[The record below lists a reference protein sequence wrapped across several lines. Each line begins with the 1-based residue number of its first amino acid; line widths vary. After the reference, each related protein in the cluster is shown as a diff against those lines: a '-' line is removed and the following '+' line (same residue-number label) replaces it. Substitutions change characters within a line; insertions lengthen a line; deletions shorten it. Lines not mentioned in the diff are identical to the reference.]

1 MKTSKSSNLCSY
13 KKFYIL
19 STIIY
24 AIACAWVMVAY
35 CTEGQ
40 SGLVVCPSKLIYHIP
55 CPGCGMTRATLL
67 VIHGHWAD
75 AIKMNPNVVICMVG
89 IIIFPILLV
98 ADMARGTAC
107 LHQTYQKIEHLLH
120 KRLVISLILLFEWAI
135 MAHNYVCGI

>member
-40 SGLVVCPSKLIYHIP
+40 SGLVVCPSKIIYHIP
-55 CPGCGMTRATLL
+55 CPGCGMTFGYSDRQFIAHINRCEALQ
-67 VIHGHWAD
+67 G
-75 AIKMNPNVVICMVG
+75 KM
-89 IIIFPILLV
+89 ILKDEYDNLSV
-98 ADMARGTAC
+98 KDDDMNAKSAK
-107 LHQTYQKIEHLLH
+107 L
-120 KRLVISLILLFEWAI
+120 
-135 MAHNYVCGI
+135 

>member
-67 VIHGHWAD
+67 VIHGHWA
-75 AIKMNPNVVICMVG
+75 VSY
-89 IIIFPILLV
+89 
-98 ADMARGTAC
+98 T
-107 LHQTYQKIEHLLH
+107 HLTLPTTP
-120 KRLVISLILLFEWAI
+120 
-135 MAHNYVCGI
+135 YV